1 MRKRRDV
8 LLRITDYALR
18 AASQRRERHR
28 DGAVDDFLDRVP
40 EGGGEADGAG
50 GGEVGEL
57 RLDLRLVAQEPELR
71 VGGLRGGQGA
81 ELEPR
86 GVGAAGGDQ
95 LAVGGVEGVPGVGQP
110 VAEGAE

>member
-1 MRKRRDV
+1 MAARSF
-8 LLRITDYALR
+8 LLATDYWLLATSS
-18 AASQRRERHR
+18 SQRREGHR
-28 DGAVDDFLDRVP
+28 DGAVDDFLHGVP

-57 RLDLRLVAQEPELR
+57 RLDLGLVAQEAELG
-71 VGGLRGGQGA
+71 VGRLRGGQGA

-95 LAVGGVEGVPGVGQP
+95 LAVGGVEGV
-110 VAEGAE
+110 